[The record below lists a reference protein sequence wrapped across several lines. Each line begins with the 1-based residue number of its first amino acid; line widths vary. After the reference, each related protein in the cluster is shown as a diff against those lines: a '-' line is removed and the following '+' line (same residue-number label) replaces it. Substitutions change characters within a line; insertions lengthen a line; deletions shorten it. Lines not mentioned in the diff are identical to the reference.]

1 MADEDAENVLSTQ
14 WPAPPPFWKH
24 FTPENRA
31 RLKELQEASHGEDT
45 LMTGSEDAHKTNDL
59 KPSDLPPELR
69 YLVPPAPPASGK
81 YRSFG
86 DQYDINAQL
95 PSLKD
100 MGMEQLYPSP
110 AEPISPS
117 GTTTSQQTLDR
128 ASYLKR
134 MTQSLLLN
142 FLEYVGLLSI
152 NPSEW
157 ANKFKDLD
165 TLLVNCHSLINEYRP
180 HQARASLIM
189 MMEDQ
194 LRRKREEV
202 EGVKKMGDKIEAV
215 LAGLGKESVD
225 VGEVTEENGA
235 RADADELRRKQ
246 QRAIFRALDG
256 ELAVD

>member
-1 MADEDAENVLSTQ
+1 MADEDADNVLSTQ

-31 RLKELQEASHGEDT
+31 RLKELQDASRGEDI
-45 LMTGSEDAHKTNDL
+45 LMSSSENARKDDGS
-59 KPSDLPPELR
+59 KPLDLPPELR
-69 YLVPPAPPASGK
+69 YLVPPEPPASGK

-110 AEPISPS
+110 AEPTSPS

-142 FLEYVGLLSI
+142 FLEYVGLLSV

-194 LRRKREEV
+194 LRRKRDEV
-202 EGVKKMGDKIEAV
+202 EGVKKMGEKIEAV
-215 LAGLGKESVD
+215 LAGLGREGIDMGEAVD
-225 VGEVTEENGA
+225 EKDA

-246 QRAIFRALDG
+246 QRAIFRALDD

>member
-31 RLKELQEASHGEDT
+31 RLKELQSSAHDEDT
-45 LMTGSEDAHKTNDL
+45 QMSGSQE
-59 KPSDLPPELR
+59 PSDPKNLDLPPELR
-69 YLVPPAPPASGK
+69 YLVPPQPPASGK

-86 DQYDINAQL
+86 DLYDINAEL

-110 AEPISPS
+110 AEPTSPS
-117 GTTTSQQTLDR
+117 ATTTSQQTLDR
-128 ASYLKR
+128 ASFLKR

-142 FLEYVGLLSI
+142 FLEYVGLMSI

-157 ANKFKDLD
+157 SNKFKDLD
-165 TLLVNCHSLINEYRP
+165 TLLINCHSLINEYRP

-194 LRRKREEV
+194 LRRKKEEV
-202 EGVKKMGDKIEAV
+202 EGVKKMGEKIEAV
-215 LAGLGKESVD
+215 LAGLGRESIDMGDAV
-225 VGEVTEENGA
+225 EEKDGKS
-235 RADADELRRKQ
+235 DANDLRRKEQ
-246 QRAIFRALDG
+246 TVVLRALDD

>member
-1 MADEDAENVLSTQ
+1 MADEDVDNVVSTQ

-31 RLKELQEASHGEDT
+31 RLKELQGASRGEDT
-45 LMTGSEDAHKTNDL
+45 LISSSENAHKDDGS
-59 KPSDLPPELR
+59 KPLDLPPELR
-69 YLVPPAPPASGK
+69 YLVPPEPPASGK

-110 AEPISPS
+110 AEPTSLS

-142 FLEYVGLLSI
+142 FLEYVGLLSV

-180 HQARASLIM
+180 HQARASLIL

-194 LRRKREEV
+194 LRRKRDEV
-202 EGVKKMGDKIEAV
+202 EGVKKMGEKIEAV
-215 LAGLGKESVD
+215 LAGLGREGIDMGEAVD
-225 VGEVTEENGA
+225 EKDA

-246 QRAIFRALDG
+246 QRAIFRALDD